1 MVTGHLLMHYDCSLA
16 LFIFDLTSQG
26 KPKQQSSCP
35 IASVLIP
42 KPSVQR
48 KWVVTL
54 LCRRAAARRLA
65 KDLDGA
71 LADLE
76 EARTVCRNDD
86 IGAVEKSIACL
97 KKEMA

>member
-1 MVTGHLLMHYDCSLA
+1 MYEKKVGR
-16 LFIFDLTSQG
+16 Q
-26 KPKQQSSCP
+26 
-35 IASVLIP
+35 
-42 KPSVQR
+42 
-48 KWVVTL
+48 L

-76 EARTVCRNDD
+76 EARTTVRCNDD
-86 IGAVEKSIACL
+86 IEAVEKSIACL